1 MNDIVGG
8 HIDLTLGEEEQ
19 KAAFE
24 SHMHQCLSAE
34 SVSFQDAQ
42 LISSYIEWG
51 WATRLTVTNGDC
63 GVNVMAIHKN
73 LPENAISFRKERMS
87 ISNAQKDLAGE
98 QWYQDAFQCAG
109 EYEPPAPAGG
119 SSSSSSASVVIV
131 DDCLA
136 DVLPPLPP
144 LPPPVEDL
152 PPPLGEPVEDLPLSL
167 CDSSDSDSES
177 SVEHQPEKEDGP
189 IEPSDAVVVAW
200 ATERTAAGRQQL
212 ESYWGD
218 CGKGFFGA
226 TDEDVKQIVA
236 LEELIQL
243 RKAYL
248 LQKSTGKKPPRQR
261 AFTERGRSL
270 LTSRLALGK
279 DYLDWLAI
287 QPDSVKKHK
296 LATYPYSLL
305 VHNT

>member
-8 HIDLTLGEEEQ
+8 SIDLTLGEEQQ

-51 WATRLTVTNGDC
+51 WATQLTVTTGDC
-63 GVNVMAIHKN
+63 GVHVMAIHKH
-73 LPENAISFRKERMS
+73 LPVNAISFRKERMS
-87 ISNAQKDLAGE
+87 ISDAQKDLAGE
-98 QWYQDAFQCAG
+98 QWYQDAFQCAQ
-109 EYEPPAPAGG
+109 EYEPPDPAGG

-152 PPPLGEPVEDLPLSL
+152 PPQLGEPVLDLTPGL
-167 CDSSDSDSES
+167 CDSSDSESES
-177 SVEHQPEKEDGP
+177 SVEDQPEKEDGP

-200 ATERTAAGRQQL
+200 ALESSAAGKQTL
-212 ESYWGD
+212 KSWHGD
-218 CGKGFFGA
+218 TGKDSFGA
-226 TDEDVKQIVA
+226 SDEDVKQIVA

-261 AFTERGRSL
+261 AFTERGRGL
-270 LTSRLALGK
+270 LTARLALGK

-296 LATYPYSLL
+296 LATYPYSL
-305 VHNT
+305 VVRT